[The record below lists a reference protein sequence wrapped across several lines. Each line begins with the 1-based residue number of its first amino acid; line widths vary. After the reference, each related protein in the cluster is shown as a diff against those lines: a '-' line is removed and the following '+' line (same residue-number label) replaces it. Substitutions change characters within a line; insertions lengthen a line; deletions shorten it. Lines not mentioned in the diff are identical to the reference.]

1 LAFLGLAYVADMLT
15 EFLDGGPLSQAD
27 LDRRDLEAMD
37 SIEAIR
43 FTDLRGFT
51 VTVHLIDKLRAAMT
65 AAMN

>member
-37 SIEAIR
+37 SIEAIS
-43 FTDLRGFT
+43 DQS
-51 VTVHLIDKLRAAMT
+51 IIKAWAAYCDKVDNGVALRA
-65 AAMN
+65 